1 MTIIDNNTVVVF
13 SSSELKEA
21 LEKDNGYTYVY
32 FGSDITL
39 TAGIKIASSKLN
51 VTIDG
56 MYDGVI
62 HKFEDVKTLNA
73 GDTISVN
80 TTMNKVVVRNMNVT
94 GYNYYGIIYVPDSAS
109 YKNVI
114 VEYNNI
120 TYVGPQICF
129 HPYGLTRFIDSN
141 VTISDATTTSGGEV
155 AECNKIE
162 IGGNTTITHN
172 SKGNSAFWFRN
183 TEPELTILSLAN
195 VTFVS
200 QYRELF
206 YGPNNLAFSV
216 LSGASF
222 KITSYNGMA
231 YGSFGTLNTIIAQGA
246 SLEIKQTNRNG
257 SYPTWY
263 SYGSITLENNSS
275 LIMINDYANITSSNY
290 NISFAS
296 STAGFYLNNPKK
308 VVLYN
313 SVANVIRT
321 TATIPF
327 KFQFTRINLF
337 DAAIPIEQDAS
348 YLPTYAWYKEND
360 ISIIS
365 GTFSSTTTKI
375 ESNNFTEEEIKALPL
390 LTNFIFPNKKILS
403 IGKIP
408 FRVNALTD
416 KDTIMRGI
424 TLPKASILI
433 KYDDV
438 SKIVTSD
445 DDGNFTY
452 TYDSPLSIGTLIT
465 FNTKEYNDL
474 LYNTKSIEIVYS
486 GELTIDSASSLI
498 SFKLEPIST
507 KPLLCP
513 RKNDVSVIVT
523 DSRVNS
529 TAFKL
534 YAAINHDLTSSSGVT
549 LKDALVYVNEV
560 GDIKSL
566 STTPVLVYTGT
577 PNEGVIKVTN
587 VTWKDNEGILLN
599 VTEPLINNLEY
610 TATITWSIEE

>member
-32 FGSDITL
+32 FGSDIAL
-39 TAGIKIASSKLN
+39 TTGIKIASSKLN

-62 HKFEDVKTLNA
+62 HKFEDVKTLNS

-141 VTISDATTTSGGEV
+141 ITISDATTTSGGEV

-162 IGGNTTITHN
+162 IGGNTTIIHN
-172 SKGNSAFWFRN
+172 SKGSSAFWFRN
-183 TEPELTILSLAN
+183 SDPTLTILSLAN
-195 VTFVS
+195 VTFIS

-206 YGPNNLAFSV
+206 YGPTNLAFSV

-222 KITSYNGMA
+222 NITSYNGMA
-231 YGSFGTLNTIIAQGA
+231 YGSFGTLNTVIAQGA
-246 SLEIKQTNRNG
+246 SLEVKQTNRNG

-290 NISFAS
+290 NIFFAS

-313 SVANVIRT
+313 SAANVIRT
-321 TATIPF
+321 SATIPF
-327 KFQFTRINLF
+327 KFLFTRINLF

-375 ESNNFTEEEIKALPL
+375 ESHNFTEEEVKNLPL

-424 TLPKASILI
+424 TLPKANILI

-438 SKIVTSD
+438 GQIVTSD
-445 DDGNFTY
+445 EDGNFTY
-452 TYDSPLSIGTLIT
+452 IYDSPLSIGTLIT

-474 LYNTKSIEIVYS
+474 LYNTKTIEIVYS

-513 RKNDVSVIVT
+513 RKNAVSVTVT

-534 YAAINHDLTSSSGVT
+534 YAAINHDLTSSSGIT
-549 LKDALVYVNEV
+549 LKDALVYVDET
-560 GDIKSL
+560 GDMKVL

-587 VTWKDNEGILLN
+587 ITWKDNEGILLN

>member
-39 TAGIKIASSKLN
+39 IAGIKIASSKLN

-120 TYVGPQICF
+120 TYIGPQICF

-275 LIMINDYANITSSNY
+275 LIMINDYTNITSSNY

-313 SVANVIRT
+313 SAANVIRT

-365 GTFSSTTTKI
+365 GTFSSTATKI
-375 ESNNFTEEEIKALPL
+375 ESNNFTDEEIKTLPL

-549 LKDALVYVNEV
+549 LKDALVYVNEA
-560 GDIKSL
+560 GDIKTL
-566 STTPVLVYTGT
+566 STTPVLVYAGT

>member
-1 MTIIDNNTVVVF
+1 MTIINNNTVVVF

-21 LEKDNGYTYVY
+21 LEKDNGYTYIY
-32 FGSDITL
+32 FGSNITL
-39 TAGIKIASSKLN
+39 TTGIKIASSKLN

-62 HKFEDVKTLNA
+62 HKFEDVKTLNS

-80 TTMNKVVVRNMNVT
+80 TTMNRVVVRNMNVT

-141 VTISDATTTSGGEV
+141 ITISDATTTSGGEV

-162 IGGNTTITHN
+162 IGGNTTIIHN

-183 TEPELTILSLAN
+183 SDPTLTILSLAN
-195 VTFVS
+195 VTFIS

-206 YGPNNLAFSV
+206 YGPTNLAFSV

-222 KITSYNGMA
+222 NITSYNGMA
-231 YGSFGTLNTIIAQGA
+231 YGSFGTLNTVIAQAA
-246 SLEIKQTNRNG
+246 SLEVKQTNRNG

-313 SVANVIRT
+313 SAANVIRT
-321 TATIPF
+321 SATIPF

-337 DAAIPIEQDAS
+337 DVVNLQLIVLAA
-348 YLPTYAWYKEND
+348 
-360 ISIIS
+360 
-365 GTFSSTTTKI
+365 
-375 ESNNFTEEEIKALPL
+375 L
-390 LTNFIFPNKKILS
+390 L
-403 IGKIP
+403 
-408 FRVNALTD
+408 
-416 KDTIMRGI
+416 
-424 TLPKASILI
+424 
-433 KYDDV
+433 
-438 SKIVTSD
+438 
-445 DDGNFTY
+445 
-452 TYDSPLSIGTLIT
+452 
-465 FNTKEYNDL
+465 
-474 LYNTKSIEIVYS
+474 
-486 GELTIDSASSLI
+486 
-498 SFKLEPIST
+498 
-507 KPLLCP
+507 
-513 RKNDVSVIVT
+513 
-523 DSRVNS
+523 
-529 TAFKL
+529 
-534 YAAINHDLTSSSGVT
+534 
-549 LKDALVYVNEV
+549 
-560 GDIKSL
+560 
-566 STTPVLVYTGT
+566 VL
-577 PNEGVIKVTN
+577 N
-587 VTWKDNEGILLN
+587 LN
-599 VTEPLINNLEY
+599 Q
-610 TATITWSIEE
+610 

>member
-195 VTFVS
+195 VTFIS

-275 LIMINDYANITSSNY
+275 LIMINDYTNITSSNY

-313 SVANVIRT
+313 SAANVIRT

-375 ESNNFTEEEIKALPL
+375 ESNNFTEEEIKTLPL

-549 LKDALVYVNEV
+549 LKDALVYVNEA
-560 GDIKSL
+560 GDIKTL

>member
-1 MTIIDNNTVVVF
+1 MTIINNNTVVVF

-21 LEKDNGYTYVY
+21 LEKDNGYTYIY
-32 FGSDITL
+32 FGSNITL
-39 TAGIKIASSKLN
+39 TTGIKIASSKLN

-62 HKFEDVKTLNA
+62 HKLEDVKTLNS
-73 GDTISVN
+73 GDMISVN
-80 TTMNKVVVRNMNVT
+80 TTMNRVVVRNMNVT

-141 VTISDATTTSGGEV
+141 ITISDATTTSGGEV

-162 IGGNTTITHN
+162 IGGNTTIIHN

-183 TEPELTILSLAN
+183 SDPTLTILSLAN
-195 VTFVS
+195 VTFIS

-206 YGPNNLAFSV
+206 YGPTNLAFSV

-222 KITSYNGMA
+222 NITSYNGMA
-231 YGSFGTLNTIIAQGA
+231 YGSFGTLNTVIAQGA
-246 SLEIKQTNRNG
+246 SLEVKQTNRNG

-296 STAGFYLNNPKK
+296 STAGLYLNNPKK

-313 SVANVIRT
+313 SAANVIRT
-321 TATIPF
+321 SATIPF

-375 ESNNFTEEEIKALPL
+375 ESHNFTEEEVKKLPL

-403 IGKIP
+403 VGKIP

-424 TLPKASILI
+424 TLPKANILI

-438 SKIVTSD
+438 SQIVTSD
-445 DDGNFTY
+445 EDGNFTY
-452 TYDSPLSIGTLIT
+452 TYDTPLSIGTLIT

-474 LYNTKSIEIVYS
+474 LYNTKTIEIVYS

-513 RKNDVSVIVT
+513 RKNAVSVTVT

-534 YAAINHDLTSSSGVT
+534 YVAINHDLTSSSGIT
-549 LKDALVYVNEV
+549 LKDALVYVDET
-560 GDIKSL
+560 GDMKVL

-587 VTWKDNEGILLN
+587 ITWKDNEGILLN

>member
-21 LEKDNGYTYVY
+21 LEKDNGYTYIY

-39 TAGIKIASSKLN
+39 TTGIKIASSKLN

-141 VTISDATTTSGGEV
+141 ITISDATTTSGGEV

-162 IGGNTTITHN
+162 IGGNTTIIHN

-183 TEPELTILSLAN
+183 SDPTLTILSLAN
-195 VTFVS
+195 VTFIS

-206 YGPNNLAFSV
+206 YGPTNLAFSV

-222 KITSYNGMA
+222 NITSYNGMA
-231 YGSFGTLNTIIAQGA
+231 YGSFGTLNTVIAQGA
-246 SLEIKQTNRNG
+246 SLEVKQTNRNG

-313 SVANVIRT
+313 SAANVIRT
-321 TATIPF
+321 SATIPF

-360 ISIIS
+360 ISMIS

-375 ESNNFTEEEIKALPL
+375 ESNNFTEEEIKTLPL

-408 FRVNALTD
+408 FSVNASTD

-424 TLPKASILI
+424 TLPKANILI

-438 SKIVTSD
+438 SQIVTSD
-445 DDGNFTY
+445 EDGNFTY
-452 TYDSPLSIGTLIT
+452 TYDTPLSIGTLIT

-474 LYNTKSIEIVYS
+474 LYNTKTIEIVYS
-486 GELTIDSASSLI
+486 GELTIDSSSSLI

-507 KPLLCP
+507 KLLLCP
-513 RKNDVSVIVT
+513 RKNAVSVTVT

-534 YAAINHDLTSSSGVT
+534 YAAINHDLTSSSGIT
-549 LKDALVYVNEV
+549 LKDALVYVDET
-560 GDIKSL
+560 GDMKVL

-587 VTWKDNEGILLN
+587 ITWKDNEGILLN

>member
-51 VTIDG
+51 VTVDG
-56 MYDGVI
+56 MYNGVI
-62 HKFEDVKTLNA
+62 HKLEDVKSLNA

-183 TEPELTILSLAN
+183 TEPELTILSLAD
-195 VTFVS
+195 VTFIS

-231 YGSFGTLNTIIAQGA
+231 YGSYGTSNTIIAQGA

-275 LIMINDYANITSSNY
+275 LIMINDYTNITSSNY

-313 SVANVIRT
+313 SAANVIRT

-337 DAAIPIEQDAS
+337 DAAIPIGQDAS

-375 ESNNFTEEEIKALPL
+375 ESNNFTEEEIKTLPL

-498 SFKLEPIST
+498 TFKLEPIST

-513 RKNDVSVIVT
+513 RKNNVSVIVT

-549 LKDALVYVNEV
+549 LKDALVYVNEA
-560 GDIKSL
+560 GDIKTL

-599 VTEPLINNLEY
+599 VTEPLINSLEY
-610 TATITWSIEE
+610 TATIIWSIEE